1 MKQEGEVKRRN
12 LYGSAVRSGSAREQL
27 AKAPEL
33 LQTWKDDYS
42 KAFEEL
48 SSNVEHYGGI
58 SKLEDESSVFASKLR
73 ESEERL
79 KNDLGGRS
87 FFKKRMDI
95 GKYWDAGL
103 LGEFGDFEGVVGT
116 HYAKFIGDVYAKL
129 DKKGDVL
136 VNCKRKVGFGEGI
149 VLPGIMGVAGAFGG
163 SIFGGLSEAVARGLL
178 AMERGVIEPGS
189 NSIYAGAMVGGIGA
203 VAFMYHT
210 VRGRFNTFM
219 NPLSAGADDL
229 EKRADVI
236 REALG
241 CRIE

>member
-1 MKQEGEVKRRN
+1 MGEEIEVKRRS
-12 LYGSAVRSGSAREQL
+12 LYNSALRSESAREQL

-33 LQTWKDDYS
+33 LQAWKDDYS
-42 KAFEEL
+42 ESFGEL
-48 SSNVEHYGGI
+48 GSNVESYGGI
-58 SKLEDESSVFASKLR
+58 SKLEDDSDRFAAELR

-87 FFKKRMDI
+87 FFKRKMDV
-95 GKYWDAGL
+95 GKYWDAGEL
-103 LGEFGDFEGVVGT
+103 EEFRDFEGVVGT
-116 HYAKFIGDVYAKL
+116 HYARFIGDVYAKL